1 VYISTYNV
9 VFRGKPIVN
18 VNDVLPYLPIE
29 DHVDAYG
36 CNKSVAE
43 QLVLKSNGWPAK

>member
-1 VYISTYNV
+1 
-9 VFRGKPIVN
+9 
-18 VNDVLPYLPIE
+18 VNDGLPYLPIE

-36 CNKSVAE
+36 RSKSVAK